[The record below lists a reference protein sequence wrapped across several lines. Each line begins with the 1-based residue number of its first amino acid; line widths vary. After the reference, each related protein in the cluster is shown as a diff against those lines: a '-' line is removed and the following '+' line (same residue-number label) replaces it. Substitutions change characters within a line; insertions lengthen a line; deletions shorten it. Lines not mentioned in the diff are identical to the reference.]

1 MKTEAGQTAL
11 GRDCTQWMD
20 GAGPQAVG
28 CVSTEGAQMRQTQQG
43 GCKVYSCK
51 DIKLTLTTENFFV
64 LLFTGRSMSLES
76 RKLIQVSFIRSNIN
90 Q

>member
-1 MKTEAGQTAL
+1 MNQLTESFHSRERDCLGKTEAGQTAL

-43 GCKVYSCK
+43 GYKVYSCK

-64 LLFTGRSMSLES
+64 VYLFHL
-76 RKLIQVSFIRSNIN
+76 
-90 Q
+90 